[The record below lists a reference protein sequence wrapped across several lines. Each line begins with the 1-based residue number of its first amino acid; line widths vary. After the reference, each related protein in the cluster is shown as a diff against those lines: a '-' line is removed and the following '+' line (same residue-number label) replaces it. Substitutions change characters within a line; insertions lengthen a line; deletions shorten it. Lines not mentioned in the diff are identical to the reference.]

1 MDSNTVASDYS
12 PGDIVVDREDSDPN
26 LAVVVNRPPVPA
38 EEWNVPV
45 GDEDEEITV
54 ADENP
59 EYDPE
64 ANVIVVA
71 FHHDLVESHPD
82 WSKSEGSLRL
92 TEAKCSTYTF
102 PPGRLRKLPPEEI
115 DDIESDRWK

>member
-1 MDSNTVASDYS
+1 MDSDATISDYS
-12 PGDIVVDREDSDPN
+12 PGDIVVDQEDSDPN

-38 EEWNVPV
+38 EEWEVPV
-45 GDEDEEITV
+45 GDEDEEVTV

-64 ANVIVVA
+64 AEVIIIA
-71 FHHDLVESHPD
+71 YHDELVESHPD

-92 TEAKCSTYTF
+92 TEAECTTYAF
-102 PPGRLRKLPPEEI
+102 PPGRLRQLAPDEI
-115 DDIESDRWK
+115 GDVDANRWK